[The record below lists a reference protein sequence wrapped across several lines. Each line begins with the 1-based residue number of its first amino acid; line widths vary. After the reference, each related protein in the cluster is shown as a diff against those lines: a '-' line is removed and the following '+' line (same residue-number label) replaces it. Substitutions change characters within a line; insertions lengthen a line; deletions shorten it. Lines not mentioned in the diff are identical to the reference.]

1 MPLRILV
8 MADTPPDPNRGAAG
22 TEMQTIAALRDRGHA
37 VDALWADD
45 LGRRIEHGNLHLLL
59 ELPRTY
65 ERAAVRMLRA
75 KRYDVVHINQ
85 PHGFRAARAV
95 HRLDHSTA
103 VIHRSH
109 GIELNAEEILRPWR
123 EKWGAEKRSLAR
135 RLASRG
141 MTALLARHT
150 WACAR
155 ESDGH
160 IVSSS
165 LDADFLMYHLGVDR
179 AKIAVVP
186 QAAPEDY
193 LRVPTQP
200 LTAGRLRRVLH
211 VAQFAFFK
219 APMITAEAMNRLAV
233 AEPDLRFT
241 WVCDRANHGAVRALL
256 SSEANARLELL
267 HWMAQDALLEVYDS
281 SGLFLFPSFYEG
293 FGKAFLEAMSRGLC
307 VIASNAGGM
316 RDLIE
321 DGRNGHIIPPGN
333 SESLADAALATIRNL
348 DRAQAMSADAVAT
361 AGQYTW
367 ERVAREI
374 ATFYEARL
382 RSRA

>member
-1 MPLRILV
+1 
-8 MADTPPDPNRGAAG
+8 
-22 TEMQTIAALRDRGHA
+22 
-37 VDALWADD
+37 
-45 LGRRIEHGNLHLLL
+45 
-59 ELPRTY
+59 
-65 ERAAVRMLRA
+65 MLRA